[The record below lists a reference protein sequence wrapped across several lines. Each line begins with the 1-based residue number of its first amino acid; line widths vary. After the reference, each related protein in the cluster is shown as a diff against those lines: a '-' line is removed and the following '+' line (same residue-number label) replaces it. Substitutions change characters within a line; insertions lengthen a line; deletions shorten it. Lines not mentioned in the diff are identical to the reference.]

1 MKSKI
6 TYSNDF
12 SAMKTLEKA
21 ALDPRVVE
29 IEGHG
34 MDEGRVFIHLRPE
47 YVFYLSECSC
57 RSVGSAAEVRM
68 AMASII
74 TREEF
79 EQL

>member
-1 MKSKI
+1 MSKI
-6 TYSNDF
+6 TYSNGF
-12 SAMKTLEKA
+12 PAMKTLEKA
-21 ALDPRVVE
+21 ARDPRVVE
-29 IEGHG
+29 IEGNG

-68 AMASII
+68 TMASIV

-79 EQL
+79 EAS